1 MDDGLLITPIP
12 KLSPNPKIIAL
23 EQTLQQSIINFKD
36 LVLEFENIYI
46 ESECYKSQILEQ
58 KQKCE
63 NKTCTSSEAFKEM
76 IAKKDNI
83 IQSIGAILM
92 KLNETKN
99 FAIIS
104 DALQIIFEDQL
115 LLTPPTSND
124 DMLKKESSNN
134 LKGDQENSFA
144 NLSHRDTSVSE
155 IEGTPSGRKSPIIHS
170 KKLKNS
176 AVTTESC
183 KVQEKKRLPDSW
195 PTPENKIVK
204 LTFPPSKCKSS
215 GRLRQSRLNLVK
227 VKSTNIVDLT
237 ISPDVLGELGNF
249 QSDSNLQN
257 IKKELIENDD
267 TILPSPTSGPINLS
281 AAFKKGLKDSPS
293 KLRNSSSVNK
303 FKCKSESKCVK
314 NENNN
319 SIEENIDIT
328 EMEDCVNV
336 LKEYNRC
343 KNSPSKLKKP
353 LSMNKL
359 KTETTFVDENNEN
372 VPYGKSEAKEMKES
386 IDILLHFPKRFP
398 TKQEHSTPVKS
409 MVQNSEDVN
418 ESMSL
423 LQRINKFDKIHPEEQ
438 NDPCSPS
445 KRPLLEKNNVQ
456 SQCESS
462 MSVLQTNF
470 NTKVQPSTLSENVK
484 RTKPDVIEPI
494 FKEPTVRKKSEK
506 QALPGWSCDQC
517 KEFYAELYKDD
528 PEMLR
533 QKMEE
538 CSRHRGRR
546 DPARARTPPGF
557 WQPRWHV
564 PDDTDEFNRLNDAL

>member
-1 MDDGLLITPIP
+1 MDDEILAPHIS
-12 KLSPNPKIIAL
+12 KSSNRKIIAL
-23 EQTLQQSIINFKD
+23 EKTLQQSIINFKD

-63 NKTCTSSEAFKEM
+63 NKTCTSSEAFKQT

-99 FAIIS
+99 FSIVS
-104 DALQIIFEDQL
+104 DALQIISGDQL

-124 DMLKKESSNN
+124 MPKKESPNY
-134 LKGDQENSFA
+134 LKGDQENLLA
-144 NLSHRDTSVSE
+144 NFSHRDTSVSE
-155 IEGTPSGRKSPIIHS
+155 IECTPSGRKSPIIYS

-183 KVQEKKRLPDSW
+183 MLQEKKKLPDSW
-195 PTPENKIVK
+195 PSPESKIVK
-204 LTFPPSKCKSS
+204 LIFPPSKCKSS

-227 VKSTNIVDLT
+227 VKTTTVVDLT
-237 ISPDVLGELGNF
+237 SSPEVLGGFENF
-249 QSDSNLQN
+249 TCNSNLQN
-257 IKKELIENDD
+257 IKKEFTENEDM
-267 TILPSPTSGPINLS
+267 ILPSPTSGPINLS

-293 KLRNSSSVNK
+293 KLGNSSSAHK
-303 FKCKSESKCVK
+303 FKSKTESKCVK

-319 SIEENIDIT
+319 SVKEDIEVIEVKDS
-328 EMEDCVNV
+328 VNV

-359 KTETTFVDENNEN
+359 KTEISSTFVDENNEN
-372 VPYGKSEAKEMKES
+372 VPHGKNEAKDIEES
-386 IDILLHFPKRFP
+386 MDILLHFPNRLPSSP

-409 MVQNSEDVN
+409 KIQNSEDVN

-423 LQRINKFDKIHPEEQ
+423 LQRINKFDKLQPEEKT
-438 NDPCSPS
+438 DPCSPS
-445 KRPLLEKNNVQ
+445 KRPLLENIMPSQ
-456 SQCESS
+456 SQSS

-470 NTKVQPSTLSENVK
+470 NAKVTTSCENVK
-484 RTKPDVIEPI
+484 RTKPDVIDPI

-517 KEFYAELYKDD
+517 EQFYAELYKDD

-533 QKMEE
+533 QKMDE

-564 PDDTDEFNRLNDAL
+564 PVDTDEFNRLNDAL